1 MIPAWLHTNDAMDSE
16 RIEQDWVEA
25 NAQRVNDAL
34 SRSEVQDGL
43 YRLLGGEP
51 DPEAAREALAREV
64 ARLRLKWRPGS

>member
-1 MIPAWLHTNDAMDSE
+1 MDSE
-16 RIEQDWVEA
+16 RGEQGWVET

-34 SRSEVQDGL
+34 SRPEIQDEL

-51 DPEAAREALAREV
+51 DADTAREALAREV

>member
-1 MIPAWLHTNDAMDSE
+1 MDSE
-16 RIEQDWVEA
+16 RIERDWVEA